1 MKKAAEIIEIKKN
14 QIRGNT
20 TVNSYT
26 VNSKSKSLSTVN
38 SKEVADQP
46 KTLEEDIA
54 EAMRKH
60 NLPKEGAAMYIAE
73 LLNDTKSIKLY
84 EILVSENKPEFLME
98 RAHYVKEMDL
108 QGKIW
113 THNRP
118 AYYLGLLR
126 RLGVKVKFKK
136 TA

>member
-1 MKKAAEIIEIKKN
+1 MQKAAEIIEIKKN

-84 EILVSENKPEFLME
+84 KILVSENKPEFLME

-136 TA
+136 IA

>member
-84 EILVSENKPEFLME
+84 KILVSENKPEFLME

>member
-84 EILVSENKPEFLME
+84 KILVSENKPEFLME

-136 TA
+136 IA

>member
-73 LLNDTKSIKLY
+73 LLNDSKSIKLY